1 MLNNAMSQSEQ
12 AMMNAIKVQQQ
23 RILTLSSQM
32 GTQTTLGNMKIDE
45 LAKKI
50 DNIQTQ
56 LLNIAKAAE
65 AKKEEEERAKWTLIE

>member
-1 MLNNAMSQSEQ
+1 
-12 AMMNAIKVQQQ
+12 
-23 RILTLSSQM
+23 M
-32 GTQTTLGNMKIDE
+32 GTQTTLSNMKTDE

-65 AKKEEEERAKWTLIE
+65 AKKDAEERAKWTLIE

>member
-1 MLNNAMSQSEQ
+1 
-12 AMMNAIKVQQQ
+12 
-23 RILTLSSQM
+23 M

-65 AKKEEEERAKWTLIE
+65 AKKDAEERAKWTLIEWRISIWSDKYKIQYLK

>member
-23 RILTLSSQM
+23 RIQTLSSQM
-32 GTQTTLGNMKIDE
+32 GTQTTLSNMKTDE

-50 DNIQTQ
+50 DNIQTHM
-56 LLNIAKAAE
+56 LNIAKAVG
-65 AKKEEEERAKWTLIE
+65 AKKDDKEVDKKST